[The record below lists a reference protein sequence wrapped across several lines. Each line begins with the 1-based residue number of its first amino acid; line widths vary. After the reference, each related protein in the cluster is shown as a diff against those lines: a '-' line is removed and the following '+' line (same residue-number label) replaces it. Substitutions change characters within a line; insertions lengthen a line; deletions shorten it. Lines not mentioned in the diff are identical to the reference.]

1 VDRWGVALGVGIQEG
16 HLSTI
21 RSLFMLGTLK
31 IRARKAINFLRI
43 GLNLDARLASI
54 DQQMQKQLLA
64 QLRQRCAEDPTA
76 FGRALNDFGF
86 RVYSQF
92 EEDGLLLYI
101 FAAIGFQTKRVVE
114 ICAGDGRECM
124 ATNLIISHQFDGLLF
139 DGNERLVNAG
149 QKFFACHKDT
159 FQDPPSFQKA
169 WITTKNINDLLI
181 HNGFTGD
188 IDLLSLDMDGVDYW
202 IWKALEVVRPR
213 VCLFETNNH
222 IPSELSLTVPYSDAF
237 DSSWQKPP
245 PQQYFRGVSLK
256 AMSELSKRKGY
267 RLIGAHRHGF
277 NVFFLRDDVGVDVF
291 PAVTVE
297 QAHDNPLTRKSR
309 LAWPSVK
316 DFHWVS
322 V

>member
-1 VDRWGVALGVGIQEG
+1 VDRWALVSEHPGG

-21 RSLFMLGTLK
+21 WNLFVLGILK
-31 IRARKAINFLRI
+31 SRARKAIDFLRI

-86 RVYSQF
+86 RVYSQC

-114 ICAGDGRECM
+114 MCAGDGRECM
-124 ATNLIISHQFDGLLF
+124 ATNLIINHQFDGLLF
-139 DGNERLVNAG
+139 DGNERLVTAG
-149 QKFFACHKDT
+149 QKFFAHHKDT
-159 FQDPPSFQKA
+159 FQHPPSFQKA
-169 WITTKNINDLLI
+169 WITAENVNDLLI
-181 HNGFTGD
+181 HNGFKGD

-213 VCLFETNNH
+213 VCLFETNSI
-222 IPSELSLTVPYSDAF
+222 IPSELSLTVPYSDDF
-237 DSSWQKPP
+237 DSSWQKPQ
-245 PQQYFRGVSLK
+245 PQQYYRGVSLR
-256 AMSELSKRKGY
+256 AMSELSKSKGY
-267 RLIGAHRHGF
+267 RLIGAHRYGF
-277 NVFFLRDDVGVDVF
+277 NVFFLRDDVGADVF

-297 QAHDNPLTRKSR
+297 QVHDNPTTRR
-309 LAWPSVK
+309 AWLAWPSVK
-316 DFHWVS
+316 DFPWVS